1 MVQTPVPVTA
11 VSRQGVATVAPA
23 ACDAVNG
30 NSVYPNNQLT
40 WLEFTNSDGA
50 ASHTVTIGMA
60 AQDGVAS
67 PGRVITLAANAVKRY
82 GPFPTP
88 VYGQT
93 LMFTVDSALVKV
105 AAYSL
110 QQ

>member
-1 MVQTPVPVTA
+1 MTQTPVPVTA
-11 VSRQGVATVAPA
+11 VSRQGVVTVVPV

-30 NSVYPNNQLT
+30 NSVYPNNSLT

-67 PGRVITLAANAVKRY
+67 PGRPLVLAANATKRF
-82 GPFPTP
+82 GAFPTP

-93 LMFTVDSALVKV
+93 LTFTVDSALVKV
-105 AAYSL
+105 AAYML